1 VIDKAPL
8 KQGTGAVLRVAD
20 KLSAFDRARVDD
32 IKNSL
37 INPRKRES
45 LPPYDAFFL

>member
-1 VIDKAPL
+1 MIDKAPL

-20 KLSAFDRARVDD
+20 KLSAFDRARVDA
-32 IKNSL
+32 IKNRL
-37 INPRKRES
+37 TNPRKKES